1 MNMTPPSP
9 SGCLIERA
17 FKGQLPLWKAFW
29 LVFLP
34 LLLVLYFA
42 YIASLWALLRL
53 NPMADIATFALSFSS
68 IALLLI
74 ATAGFIVWRNSGN
87 STTRAWRYLAR
98 VFVAIYFLWYARR
111 AVGLW
116 LVLGPH
122 GI

>member
-1 MNMTPPSP
+1 MTPPSTN
-9 SGCLIERA
+9 GGFIERG

-34 LLLVLYFA
+34 TLLVLYFT

-74 ATAGFIVWRNSGN
+74 ALACFIVWRNSGN
-87 STTRAWRYLAR
+87 SSARTWKYLAR
-98 VFVAIYFLWYARR
+98 VSVVIYFLWYAQR
-111 AVGLW
+111 AARLW
-116 LVLGPH
+116 LVLGPY